1 MKKERLMKKIL
12 SFIIIATLLLC
23 LPACKKTDTPPDPE
37 WMLDP
42 QDENIINFKKEIPE
56 MSVGEAK
63 TYLESSDA
71 DPTTAQYR
79 RAVYAVNEAVV
90 TDAVKASFSIGKQ
103 TDEVKKLF
111 EKIDFNFINGEALES
126 AELKNRLSKR
136 GLIEKEEDGTYKFTF
151 HDRTLAQTA
160 SNVKSDHAIGAYTEV
175 LELLLNDPNVIV
187 DTLE

>member
-1 MKKERLMKKIL
+1 MKKIL
-12 SFIIIATLLLC
+12 SFIIIAALLLC
-23 LPACKKTDTPPDPE
+23 LPACKKTDQPDPPE

-56 MSVGEAK
+56 MSVSEAK
-63 TYLESSDA
+63 SYLESADA
-71 DPTTAQYR
+71 DPSTAQYR
-79 RAVYAVNEAVV
+79 RAVYAVNESVATTTVQH
-90 TDAVKASFSIGKQ
+90 AFSTGKQ

-111 EKIDFNFINGEALES
+111 EKIDFDFINGEALES
-126 AELKNRLSKR
+126 AEIKNRLSKR
-136 GLIEKEEDGTYKFTF
+136 GLITKDENGNYKFTF

-175 LELLLNDPNVIV
+175 LELLLNDPNVVV